1 MATEKI
7 HPGKRKSSPMVTK
20 TGKPKL
26 GHLNFTQLE
35 ELLNKSTKPKE
46 KEKQE
51 KNKKKNQKQ
60 KDLPFKFKIF
70 RQSD

>member
-35 ELLNKSTKPKE
+35 ELLNKTTKPKE
-46 KEKQE
+46 KVKIQNHITRKTKKQHVE
-51 KNKKKNQKQ
+51 AK
-60 KDLPFKFKIF
+60 L
-70 RQSD
+70 

>member
-20 TGKPKL
+20 TGKAKL

-46 KEKQE
+46 KVKIQNHITRKTKKQHVE
-51 KNKKKNQKQ
+51 AK
-60 KDLPFKFKIF
+60 L
-70 RQSD
+70 

>member
-7 HPGKRKSSPMVTK
+7 HPGKKKSSPMVTK

-35 ELLNKSTKPKE
+35 ELLNKTTKPKE
-46 KEKQE
+46 KVKIQNHITRKTKKQHVE
-51 KNKKKNQKQ
+51 AK
-60 KDLPFKFKIF
+60 L
-70 RQSD
+70 

>member
-20 TGKPKL
+20 TRKPKL

-46 KEKQE
+46 KVKIQNHITRKTKKQHVE
-51 KNKKKNQKQ
+51 AK
-60 KDLPFKFKIF
+60 L
-70 RQSD
+70 

>member
-46 KEKQE
+46 KVKIQNHITRKTKKQHVE
-51 KNKKKNQKQ
+51 AN
-60 KDLPFKFKIF
+60 L
-70 RQSD
+70 

>member
-1 MATEKI
+1 MIGRNRNWSGPSDWIQKFNEK
-7 HPGKRKSSPMVTK
+7 HNPDFYGK
-20 TGKPKL
+20 
-26 GHLNFTQLE
+26 
-35 ELLNKSTKPKE
+35 

>member
-7 HPGKRKSSPMVTK
+7 HPGKRSSPMVTK

-46 KEKQE
+46 KVKIQNHITRKTKKQHVE
-51 KNKKKNQKQ
+51 AK
-60 KDLPFKFKIF
+60 L
-70 RQSD
+70 

>member
-46 KEKQE
+46 KVKIQNHITRKTKKQHAE
-51 KNKKKNQKQ
+51 AK
-60 KDLPFKFKIF
+60 L
-70 RQSD
+70 

>member
-20 TGKPKL
+20 TGKSKL

-35 ELLNKSTKPKE
+35 ELLNKTTKPKE
-46 KEKQE
+46 KVKIQNHITRKTKKQHVE
-51 KNKKKNQKQ
+51 AK
-60 KDLPFKFKIF
+60 L
-70 RQSD
+70 

>member
-1 MATEKI
+1 VDEAFMHKQQINCVCI
-7 HPGKRKSSPMVTK
+7 HGK

-46 KEKQE
+46 KVKIQNHITRKTKKQHVE
-51 KNKKKNQKQ
+51 AK
-60 KDLPFKFKIF
+60 L
-70 RQSD
+70 

>member
-1 MATEKI
+1 MPTEKI

-46 KEKQE
+46 KVKIQNHITRKTKKQHVE
-51 KNKKKNQKQ
+51 AK
-60 KDLPFKFKIF
+60 L
-70 RQSD
+70 

>member
-1 MATEKI
+1 MEKHENLYWKCYSCWDMI
-7 HPGKRKSSPMVTK
+7 GRNRNWSGPSDWIQKFNEKHNPDFYGK
-20 TGKPKL
+20 
-26 GHLNFTQLE
+26 E
-35 ELLNKSTKPKE
+35 
-46 KEKQE
+46 EKQE

>member
-46 KEKQE
+46 KVKIQNHITRKTKKQHVE
-51 KNKKKNQKQ
+51 AK
-60 KDLPFKFKIF
+60 L
-70 RQSD
+70 

>member
-35 ELLNKSTKPKE
+35 ELLNKSTKSKE
-46 KEKQE
+46 KVKIQNHITRKTKKQHVE
-51 KNKKKNQKQ
+51 AK
-60 KDLPFKFKIF
+60 L
-70 RQSD
+70 